1 MRRARC
7 ARCKKVWE
15 DESSLKKVLEN
26 RTLIKGILGDRAP
39 ATSGM
44 ICDRFPHV
52 PPTRRPILG
61 RTSAWNDSRR
71 RRRRDSPAIPE
82 RTSLVAASL
91 GYQLWFCA
99 RPWLRSSNQHMN
111 VLHLIGLAALGISLA
126 HHLALLVCERC
137 ATCHHDWAL
146 AT

>member
-15 DESSLKKVLEN
+15 DESSLKKKVLEN
-26 RTLIKGILGDRAP
+26 QTLIKGILGDCAP

-52 PPTRRPILG
+52 PPTRRPILA

-71 RRRRDSPAIPE
+71 RQRRDSPAIPE
-82 RTSLVAASL
+82 RTSLARSPKRFRAHCLAPDCQSPRERAVFDWACE
-91 GYQLWFCA
+91 FCVDI
-99 RPWLRSSNQHMN
+99 PRSTPCAFFVSQ
-111 VLHLIGLAALGISLA
+111 
-126 HHLALLVCERC
+126 RR
-137 ATCHHDWAL
+137 ATCHRVWLPAL
-146 AT
+146 